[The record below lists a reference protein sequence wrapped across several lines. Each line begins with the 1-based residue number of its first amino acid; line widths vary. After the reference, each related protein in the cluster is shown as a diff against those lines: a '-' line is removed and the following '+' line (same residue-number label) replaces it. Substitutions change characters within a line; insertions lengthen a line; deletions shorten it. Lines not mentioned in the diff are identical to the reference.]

1 MTLKAVT
8 KLAILLVALAALA
21 LPLTGTPVSAAQG
34 NTVGKPTIN
43 GIPRVGE
50 TLTADTS
57 TFSDPDGIAVVTFYK
72 WRRYVGATETIIHQ
86 GGSTTYYTL
95 VQADLGAEITVEV
108 SYLDDNGATE
118 MTLGSR
124 VGPVLAAFDDRATL
138 VALYDSTGGANW
150 ATNTN
155 WNTTAALDTWHG
167 VTTDSNGRVTRLDI
181 WLNNLVGQIPDEL
194 GDLSK
199 LEYLDLRSNN
209 LNGPI
214 PSSLGNLSS
223 LTHLNL
229 GGNKLTGAIPGALG
243 GLSNLETLDL
253 RLCGLSGEIPSEL
266 GDLSNLEYLV
276 LSNNAR
282 TDIPGS
288 GLTGTIPS
296 ELGGLSNLLELY
308 LDDNRLTG
316 IPSELGNL
324 SSLRILSIP
333 RNQLSGQ
340 IPSGLGSL
348 SNVREL
354 YFHYNRLTGP
364 IPSDLGDLS
373 NLEYLDLS
381 NNASP
386 DVPGSG
392 LTGEIPASLGRL
404 TKLINVR
411 LDSNRLS
418 GAIPSELGDL
428 SSLGYMYLHENQLS
442 EEIPASLGSLSSLI
456 ILHVN
461 DNQLSGEIPDELDS
475 LTILQDLRLNQN
487 QLSGEIP
494 DLSSLASLRILYLYD
509 NQLSGEI
516 PDTVGD
522 LSNLESLYLF
532 RNQLG
537 GEIPNDLRNLN
548 KLRNLYLS
556 DNQLRGE
563 IPAGLG
569 DLTSLRYLILHNNDL
584 SGEIPGE
591 LGSLND
597 LRYLYLSGNR
607 LSGKIPVELSSLNN
621 LQRLFLNRNQLSGEI
636 PPELGSLPIL
646 QRLSLSNN
654 QLSGPIPEE
663 LGELQGLKY
672 ARFAGNSL
680 TECVPEGLSYLL
692 TAPPFGED
700 GEIPAHDFIGV
711 DANGD
716 GDYDDEDDTPGLG
729 LLFCGVGELS
739 ALQLSGVTL
748 NPAFTSRR
756 ETYTGTAPYEVVSTT
771 VTAELNR
778 PDEDAFTIEKD
789 GDIYTSGDA
798 VPLIAGSSSPNVVT
812 IEVTLPDSSTARTY
826 TVVVT
831 RKERE
836 RERVTVPSNWSLI
849 PDGFGP
855 GEQFRLLFV
864 TSEDRDA
871 SSSSIADYDAFVREQ
886 AAQGHASIRSHSSK
900 FRVVGSTEGFGAR
913 GHTSTT
919 DVGVPIYYLNGEK
932 IADNYNDFY
941 DGSWDSV
948 EPRNENG
955 DVLTFVV
962 VWTGTQSDGTCP
974 SYCLGSESTTAGRP
988 ELQDGGL
995 DGGTA
1000 SGRFEDQ
1007 FYALSPI
1014 FMVGGLPQATLKD
1027 SFKPPGSDLNG
1038 IWSDGTTIW
1047 VVDDEFHNETPDTIR
1062 AYRKSDQ
1069 TRDDEK
1075 DITGRTMKAAGNVK
1089 PRGIWSDGMTMWVA
1103 DSREDK
1109 IFAYDKTTRQRDA
1122 SKDFYTLQAAGNNE
1136 PSGIWSDGMT
1146 MWVADPSDNK
1156 IYAYRMSDKSR
1167 DPDQDFDI
1175 LSDNHNPRANQFI
1188 RADNT
1193 RTWLDNTNPHGIWSD
1208 GATMWVTNTLIVS
1221 TNRIYAYRM
1230 SDWSRDGARDLILP
1244 THDADAGKDNKFP
1257 RHIWSDGT
1265 DIYVSD
1271 GYSDR
1276 IFVYSLPRGSSAQ
1289 QNQALRAPGQPQKVA
1304 VNNRGVDEVTLNWD
1318 PPDSDGGSAITSYTV
1333 AYEPDDSSSKSTR
1346 RISRS
1351 HTESH
1356 TDNSIGSTR
1365 VTTTGTSFTVT
1376 GLTGGTE
1383 YAFRVIATN
1392 DVGDGPP
1399 SEEVLGTP
1407 LEPPPLEAEFPS
1419 SPYSSWTHSGTDD
1432 RPQVVV
1438 AFSRPVASFTAS
1450 TPSVSVAGGTLLSGQ
1465 AHEEQGLENAYIL
1478 FLDPAGT
1485 DAIQFNL
1492 LPNEPCDSGGICA
1505 KDGTTLSVVPVTH
1518 TILGPATENS
1528 PATGH
1533 PTISGKVEVGET
1545 LAASI
1550 SGIADADG
1558 LDNAV
1563 FAYLWLADDVGI
1575 AGATG
1580 SSYTVVDADEE
1591 KTIKVRVTFTDD
1603 GGKQET
1609 LTSEPTAAV
1618 AAKENT
1624 PATGAPTISGT
1635 ARVGETL
1642 TASVGDIGDDDGIAN
1657 AEFTYQWLADGAEIT
1672 DATGGSYTLVDADAG
1687 KAIKVRASFTDDE
1700 GNAESLTSAATAVV
1714 EEAEPTEPPPKP
1726 TNLTAR
1732 VNGDGSIT
1740 LGWQAPDDDSVTG
1753 YQILRRRPTQGE
1765 DTLLVYVE
1773 DTGSTATTYT
1783 DTNVTAGV
1791 RHVYRVKAINSAG
1804 VGAQSN
1810 YVNPTP

>member
-34 NTVGKPTIN
+34 NTQGEPTIN
-43 GIPRVGE
+43 GILHVGE

-57 TFSDPDGIAVVTFYK
+57 TFSDPDGIAVVIFYQ
-72 WRRYVGATETIIHQ
+72 WRRHVGATETVIHQ
-86 GGSTTYYTL
+86 GGFTTYTL
-95 VQADLGAEITVEV
+95 VEDDLGAEITVTV
-108 SYLDDNGATE
+108 SYLDDNGVTE
-118 MTLGSR
+118 MTRSSR
-124 VGPVLAAFDDRATL
+124 VGPVLAAFDDRPAL
-138 VALYDSTGGANW
+138 MALYDSTGGANW
-150 ATNTN
+150 DDNTN
-155 WNTTAALDTWHG
+155 WNTTATLDTWYG
-167 VTTDSNGRVTRLDI
+167 VVTDSDGRVDSLILRD
-181 WLNNLVGQIPDEL
+181 NNLDGSIPAEL
-194 GDLSK
+194 GNLSK
-199 LEYLDLRSNN
+199 MWKLALSDNN
-209 LNGPI
+209 LQGSI
-214 PSSLGNLSS
+214 PTELGNLSS
-223 LTHLNL
+223 SLAVLE
-229 GGNKLTGAIPGALG
+229 
-243 GLSNLETLDL
+243 LSNQGYETVDFVDG
-253 RLCGLSGEIPSEL
+253 RPAIVRKG
-266 GDLSNLEYLV
+266 
-276 LSNNAR
+276 
-282 TDIPGS
+282 
-288 GLTGTIPS
+288 GLTGTIPTS
-296 ELGGLSNLLELY
+296 FADLDKLQVLSLE
-308 LDDNRLTG
+308 DNQLTG
-316 IPSELGNL
+316 TIPSGLDSVTAMEVLHLQN
-324 SSLRILSIP
+324 
-333 RNQLSGQ
+333 NQLSGP

-348 SNVREL
+348 TKLKELKLSGNQFIGGIPSGLGNLSLLEVLALHGNQLSGPIPSALGDLTAMTDMSLNSNM
-354 YFHYNRLTGP
+354 LTGP
-364 IPSDLGDLS
+364 IPSALGDLIQ
-373 NLEYLDLS
+373 LKTLPLHD
-381 NNASP
+381 
-386 DVPGSG
+386 
-392 LTGEIPASLGRL
+392 
-404 TKLINVR
+404 
-411 LDSNRLS
+411 NRLS
-418 GAIPSELGDL
+418 GPIPPELGNLTGLGAFLLQNNQLSGPIPSELG
-428 SSLGYMYLHENQLS
+428 SLTAVGLLQLEN
-442 EEIPASLGSLSSLI
+442 
-456 ILHVN
+456 
-461 DNQLSGEIPDELDS
+461 NQLSGPIPSELDN
-475 LTILQDLRLNQN
+475 LTGLWYLNLENN
-487 QLSGEIP
+487 QLSGPIP
-494 DLSSLASLRILYLYD
+494 SELGSLTAMQVLYLNG
-509 NQLSGEI
+509 NQLNGPI
-516 PDTVGD
+516 PSELG
-522 LSNLESLYLF
+522 SLTGLFQFYLNG
-532 RNQLG
+532 NQLNG
-537 GEIPNDLRNLN
+537 PIPSELGSLTQ
-548 KLRNLYLS
+548 LQNLYLS
-556 DNQLRGE
+556 DNQLSGP
-563 IPAGLG
+563 IPPELG
-569 DLTSLRYLILHNNDL
+569 DLTTLQRLHLADNDL
-584 SGEIPGE
+584 SGT
-591 LGSLND
+591 
-597 LRYLYLSGNR
+597 
-607 LSGKIPVELSSLNN
+607 
-621 LQRLFLNRNQLSGEI
+621 I
-636 PPELGSLPIL
+636 PPELGSLPTL
-646 QRLSLSNN
+646 RELSLSNN
-654 QLSGPIPEE
+654 QLSGPMPEE
-663 LGELQGLKY
+663 LGELQDLKY
-672 ARFAGNSL
+672 ARFAGNGL
-680 TECVPEGLSYLL
+680 TECVPEELRYLL
-692 TAPPFGED
+692 TAPSLGED

-716 GDYDDEDDTPGLG
+716 GDYDDEGDTPGLG
-729 LLFCGVGELS
+729 LLFCGDGELS
-739 ALQLSGVTL
+739 ALKLSGVTL
-748 NPAFTSRR
+748 NPAFTGRR

-778 PDEDAFTIEKD
+778 PEDAFTIEKD

-798 VPLIAGSSSPNVVT
+798 VPLIAGSSSPNVIT
-812 IEVTLPDSSTARTY
+812 IEVAVADSTITKTY

-831 RKERE
+831 RKDRE

-948 EPRNENG
+948 EPRDENG

-974 SYCLGSESTTAGRP
+974 SHCLGSQFTITGRP
-988 ELQDGGL
+988 KFQDDGLYGGIRY
-995 DGGTA
+995 
-1000 SGRFEDQ
+1000 SGFVER

-1047 VVDDEFHNETPDTIR
+1047 VVDDEFHHDVPDTIR

-1167 DPDQDFDI
+1167 DPDKDFDI

-1188 RADNT
+1188 GADNT
-1193 RTWLDNTNPHGIWSD
+1193 PKWLDNTNPHGIWSD
-1208 GATMWVTNTLIVS
+1208 GATMWVTNTLIAS

-1244 THDADAGKDNKFP
+1244 THDADARKDNKFP

-1265 DIYVSD
+1265 DLYVSD

-1289 QNQALRAPGQPQKVA
+1289 QNQALRAPGQPQKLGVT
-1304 VNNRGVDEVTLNWD
+1304 NRGVDELTLNWD

-1346 RISRS
+1346 RTSRS
-1351 HTESH
+1351 HIESHESH
-1356 TDNSIGSTR
+1356 TDTSLESTQ

-1383 YAFRVIATN
+1383 YVFRVIATN

-1407 LEPPPLEAEFPS
+1407 LETPPLEAEFPS
-1419 SPYSSWTHSGTDD
+1419 SPFSSWTHSGTDD

-1450 TPSVSVAGGTLLSGQ
+1450 TPSVSVAGGTLLSSQ

-1492 LPNEPCDSGGICA
+1492 VPNEPCDSGGICA

-1518 TILGPATENS
+1518 TILGPATENT

-1533 PTISGKVEVGET
+1533 AHHQRHSPGGRNVGGFHLRDSRRRRSGQRGVRLSVVGGRRGHCRSHRLQLHGGGCRRGKDHQGTGSVHRRRGQPGDADQRADRGGGRQGEHT
-1545 LAASI
+1545 GHGRAHHQRH
-1550 SGIADADG
+1550 GPGGRDADG
-1558 LDNAV
+1558 
-1563 FAYLWLADDVGI
+1563 F
-1575 AGATG
+1575 
-1580 SSYTVVDADEE
+1580 
-1591 KTIKVRVTFTDD
+1591 
-1603 GGKQET
+1603 
-1609 LTSEPTAAV
+1609 
-1618 AAKENT
+1618 
-1624 PATGAPTISGT
+1624 
-1635 ARVGETL
+1635 
-1642 TASVGDIGDDDGIAN
+1642 
-1657 AEFTYQWLADGAEIT
+1657 
-1672 DATGGSYTLVDADAG
+1672 
-1687 KAIKVRASFTDDE
+1687 
-1700 GNAESLTSAATAVV
+1700 
-1714 EEAEPTEPPPKP
+1714 
-1726 TNLTAR
+1726 
-1732 VNGDGSIT
+1732 
-1740 LGWQAPDDDSVTG
+1740 
-1753 YQILRRRPTQGE
+1753 RRRH
-1765 DTLLVYVE
+1765 
-1773 DTGSTATTYT
+1773 
-1783 DTNVTAGV
+1783 
-1791 RHVYRVKAINSAG
+1791 RRR
-1804 VGAQSN
+1804 
-1810 YVNPTP
+1810 